1 MMIQAFIN
9 DLFQRVIT
17 GNKWEQRYSLS
28 GYLKAL
34 NLKPGSRCL
43 DFGCG
48 TALFAPVFKA
58 AKLNYY
64 GYDIYQ
70 HLLDYASL
78 IYKKTYFTSSLD
90 DLEASAPFDLILANC
105 CFHHIDS
112 RTLGAELHNI
122 STLLADD
129 GTFIMIDILLPQ
141 NDSFWL
147 RKLFRKLER
156 GAFVRTDID
165 YSMLIKRHFT
175 IIQQN
180 IERSHVFSLRNN
192 PVYNDQ
198 LVLICKRLHA

>member
-1 MMIQAFIN
+1 MIQAFIN

-17 GNKWEQRYSLS
+17 GNKWEQRNNLS

-34 NLKPGSRCL
+34 NLKPGSWCL

-48 TALFAPVFKA
+48 TALFAPVFLA

-64 GYDIYQ
+64 GYDIDQ
-70 HLLDYASL
+70 HLLDYASR
-78 IYKKTYFTSSLD
+78 IYKKTHFTSSSD
-90 DLEASAPFDLILANC
+90 DLEARAPFDLILANC

-112 RTLGAELHNI
+112 GMLESELHNI

-147 RKLFRKLER
+147 RKLFSKLEK
-156 GAFVRTDID
+156 GAFVRTDRD
-165 YSMLIKRHFT
+165 YSILIKRHFR
-175 IIQQN
+175 IIQKN
-180 IERSHVFSLRNN
+180 IERSHVFSLKKN
-192 PVYNDQ
+192 PIYNDQ
-198 LVLICKRLHA
+198 LVLICKRFQA